1 MPKPTFLN
9 LPEEKRRAFL
19 KIALAEFAD
28 NDYNSASVSKIVEK
42 AGIAKGSL
50 YQYFEDK
57 QDLFL
62 YLLEIS
68 NQEMLDAI
76 RQSPPPDPGAG
87 FYDTLR
93 WQMTATVRVAVQ
105 HPVQSRLAT
114 RAYTSPLP
122 FRDRM
127 LEQAR
132 QVRSEHFEQMVA
144 HAQSRGELRPDLD
157 PAVASF
163 MVQGLMSDLGPFLQS
178 KFGNAASGRG
188 SPAES
193 RRANRKDDWLQL
205 PEVERVFDQVIAVL
219 KSGLGK

>member
-9 LPEEKRRAFL
+9 LPEEKRQAFL

-28 NDYNSASVSKIVEK
+28 NDYNSASVSKIVER

-68 NQEMLDAI
+68 NQEMLQAI
-76 RQSPPPDPGAG
+76 RQSPPPDPNAG
-87 FYDTLR
+87 FFETLR
-93 WQMTATVRVAVQ
+93 WQMSITVRTAVQ
-105 HPVQSRLAT
+105 YPVQSRLAR

-122 FRDRM
+122 FRDKM

-132 QVRSEHFEQMVA
+132 KVRGEHFEAMVKK
-144 HAQSRGELRPDLD
+144 AQTNGELRPDLD
-157 PAVASF
+157 PVVASF
-163 MVQGLMSDLGPFLQS
+163 MVQGLLSDLGPFLQS
-178 KFGNAASGRG
+178 KFGHPDKKRRG
-188 SPAES
+188 KP
-193 RRANRKDDWLQL
+193 
-205 PEVERVFDQVIAVL
+205 
-219 KSGLGK
+219 

>member
-9 LPEEKRRAFL
+9 LPEEKRQAFL

-28 NDYNSASVSKIVEK
+28 NDYNSASVSKIVER

-68 NQEMLDAI
+68 NQEMLQAI
-76 RQSPPPDPGAG
+76 RQLPPPDPNAG
-87 FYDTLR
+87 FFETLR
-93 WQMTATVRVAVQ
+93 WQMSITVRTAVQ
-105 HPVQSRLAT
+105 YPVQSQLAR

-122 FRDRM
+122 FRDKM

-132 QVRSEHFEQMVA
+132 TVRSEHFGAMVKK
-144 HAQSRGELRPDLD
+144 AQVDGELRPDLD
-157 PAVASF
+157 PAVASV
-163 MVQGLMSDLGPFLQS
+163 MVQGLLSDLGPFLQS
-178 KFGNAASGRG
+178 KFGGADKKGR
-188 SPAES
+188 
-193 RRANRKDDWLQL
+193 RKRKDDWVTR
-205 PEVERVFDQVIAVL
+205 PEVEQVFDQVIAVL

>member
-9 LPEEKRRAFL
+9 LPEEKRQAFL

-28 NDYNSASVSKIVEK
+28 NDYNSASISKIVER

-68 NQEMLDAI
+68 NQEMLQAI
-76 RQSPPPDPGAG
+76 RQSPPPNPKAS
-87 FYDTLR
+87 FFETLR
-93 WQMTATVRVAVQ
+93 WQMSITVRTAVQ
-105 HPVQSRLAT
+105 YPVQSRLAR

-132 QVRSEHFEQMVA
+132 KVRSEHFEAMVKK
-144 HAQSRGELRPDLD
+144 AQADGELRPDLD

-178 KFGNAASGRG
+178 KFGGADKKGRG
-188 SPAES
+188 K
-193 RRANRKDDWLQL
+193 RKQDWVTR
-205 PEVERVFDQVIAVL
+205 PEVEQVFDQVIAVL

>member
-9 LPEEKRRAFL
+9 LSDEKRRAFL

-62 YLLEIS
+62 YLLEVS
-68 NQEMLDAI
+68 NQELLDAI
-76 RQSPPPDPGAG
+76 RQSPPPDPQAG
-87 FYDTLR
+87 FFETLR
-93 WQMTATVRVAVQ
+93 WQMSITVRTAVQ
-105 HPVQSRLAT
+105 YPTQSSLAR

-122 FRDRM
+122 FRDKM

-132 QVRSEHFEQMVA
+132 KVRSEHFEAMVRK
-144 HAQSRGELRPDLD
+144 AQKNGELRPDLD

-178 KFGNAASGRG
+178 KFGDDDRKRQRK
-188 SPAES
+188 PKVDWVS
-193 RRANRKDDWLQL
+193 R
-205 PEVERVFDQVIAVL
+205 PEVEQIFDQVIAVL
-219 KSGLGK
+219 KNGLEK

>member
-28 NDYNSASVSKIVEK
+28 NDYNLASVSKIVEK

-62 YLLEIS
+62 YLLDVS
-68 NQEMLDAI
+68 NQEMMDAI
-76 RQSPPPDPGAG
+76 RQSPPPDSQAG
-87 FYDTLR
+87 FFETLR
-93 WQMTATVRVAVQ
+93 WQMTTTVRVAAQ
-105 HPVQSRLAT
+105 YPVQSRLAR

-122 FRDRM
+122 FRDKM

-132 QVRSEHFEQMVA
+132 KLRSEHFEAMVKK
-144 HAQSRGELRPDLD
+144 AQADGELHPDLD

-178 KFGNAASGRG
+178 KFGGADKKRQGKPKG
-188 SPAES
+188 
-193 RRANRKDDWLQL
+193 DWVTR
-205 PEVERVFDQVIAVL
+205 PEVEQVFDQVIIVL
-219 KSGLGK
+219 KNGLEK